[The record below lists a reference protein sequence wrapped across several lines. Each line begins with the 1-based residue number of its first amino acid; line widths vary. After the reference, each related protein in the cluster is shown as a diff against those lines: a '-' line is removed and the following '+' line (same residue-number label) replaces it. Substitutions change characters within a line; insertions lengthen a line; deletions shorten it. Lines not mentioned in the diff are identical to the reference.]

1 MEGGLTEPLKRA
13 IFLLYSNGMP
23 QKNIALE
30 LGVKFWFVSRAV
42 KWCKSRECKKV
53 QTIRVANK

>member
-1 MEGGLTEPLKRA
+1 MTEPLKRA